1 MKKMRKWKAK
11 MVTTHRLQPAVLLA
25 RLSSIYLLLVFLVM
39 ALNVLPP
46 AVAVPGS
53 KKLKPKDPYALI
65 FGTVWGPDNRPV
77 YGVPVKIRRVPDK
90 KPSWELISDHSGE
103 FAQRV
108 PAGKADYVL
117 STDPKGVKTTDGQ
130 RLHLAEQVTIHVE
143 YDERVDTGL
152 HLTR

>member
-1 MKKMRKWKAK
+1 
-11 MVTTHRLQPAVLLA
+11 MVTTRRLRPTVLLA
-25 RLSSIYLLLVFLVM
+25 RPSSLCLLLVFFFA
-39 ALNVLPP
+39 ALGTHVVSP
-46 AVAVPGS
+46 AIAASGS

-90 KPSWELISDHSGE
+90 KPSWELISNHAGE

-117 STDPKGVKTTDGQ
+117 SADLKGAKTTDGHP
-130 RLHLAEQVTIHVE
+130 LHLAEEVTIHVE

-152 HLTR
+152 HLTQ

>member
-1 MKKMRKWKAK
+1 
-11 MVTTHRLQPAVLLA
+11 MVTTRRLRPAVLHG
-25 RLSSIYLLLVFLVM
+25 RLSSLCLLLVFFFT
-39 ALNVLPP
+39 ALCPHLLPL
-46 AVAVPGS
+46 AVTASGS

-90 KPSWELISDHSGE
+90 KPSWELTSNHAGE

-117 STDPKGVKTTDGQ
+117 SADLKGAKTTDGHP
-130 RLHLAEQVTIHVE
+130 LHLAEEVTIHVE

-152 HLTR
+152 HLTQ